1 MVGTEIGQRLLDRRV
16 LFFHVLGEINLRV
29 RVRDGHRLDSKR
41 SFSLR
46 FPVAL
51 EEEEEEEEENPT
63 SDDETFLFEEE
74 EAEEEDI
81 EIREEKELKNVIDDV
96 DATVKTLILR
106 AHVSKFN

>member
-1 MVGTEIGQRLLDRRV
+1 MVGTESDNACSIAAFFSFTYLAKSISAFVSATAIASIRNV
-16 LFFHVLGEINLRV
+16 L
-29 RVRDGHRLDSKR
+29 
-41 SFSLR
+41 FSLR

-51 EEEEEEEEENPT
+51 EEEEEEEENPT

>member
-1 MVGTEIGQRLLDRRV
+1 MVGTESDNACSIAAFFSFTYLAKSISAFVSATAIASIRNV
-16 LFFHVLGEINLRV
+16 L
-29 RVRDGHRLDSKR
+29 
-41 SFSLR
+41 FSLR

-51 EEEEEEEEENPT
+51 EEEEEEENPT

-81 EIREEKELKNVIDDV
+81 EIREEKELKNVIDEV

>member
-1 MVGTEIGQRLLDRRV
+1 M
-16 LFFHVLGEINLRV
+16 
-29 RVRDGHRLDSKR
+29 
-41 SFSLR
+41 
-46 FPVAL
+46 AL

-81 EIREEKELKNVIDDV
+81 EIREEKELKNVIDEV

-106 AHVSKFN
+106 AHVSKIYYNHAFLYSNQESTSSPRVVPLSFVFVRVWMMMISFLVVFG

>member
-1 MVGTEIGQRLLDRRV
+1 VSATAIASIRNV
-16 LFFHVLGEINLRV
+16 L
-29 RVRDGHRLDSKR
+29 
-41 SFSLR
+41 FSLR

-51 EEEEEEEEENPT
+51 EEEEEEENPT

-81 EIREEKELKNVIDDV
+81 EIREEKELKNVIDEV

>member
-1 MVGTEIGQRLLDRRV
+1 VSATAIASIRNV
-16 LFFHVLGEINLRV
+16 L
-29 RVRDGHRLDSKR
+29 
-41 SFSLR
+41 FSLR

-51 EEEEEEEEENPT
+51 EEEEEEEENPT

>member
-1 MVGTEIGQRLLDRRV
+1 VSATAIASIRNV
-16 LFFHVLGEINLRV
+16 L
-29 RVRDGHRLDSKR
+29 
-41 SFSLR
+41 FSLR

-51 EEEEEEEEENPT
+51 EEEEEEEENPT

-81 EIREEKELKNVIDDV
+81 EIREEKELKNVIDEV

>member
-1 MVGTEIGQRLLDRRV
+1 VSATAIASIRNV
-16 LFFHVLGEINLRV
+16 L
-29 RVRDGHRLDSKR
+29 
-41 SFSLR
+41 FSLR

-51 EEEEEEEEENPT
+51 EEEEEEENPT

-81 EIREEKELKNVIDDV
+81 EIREEKELKNVIDEV

-106 AHVSKFN
+106 AHVSKFK

>member
-1 MVGTEIGQRLLDRRV
+1 VSATAIASIRNV
-16 LFFHVLGEINLRV
+16 L
-29 RVRDGHRLDSKR
+29 
-41 SFSLR
+41 FSLR

-51 EEEEEEEEENPT
+51 EEEEENPT

>member
-1 MVGTEIGQRLLDRRV
+1 VSATAIASIRNV
-16 LFFHVLGEINLRV
+16 L
-29 RVRDGHRLDSKR
+29 
-41 SFSLR
+41 FSLR

-51 EEEEEEEEENPT
+51 EEEEEEENPT

>member
-1 MVGTEIGQRLLDRRV
+1 
-16 LFFHVLGEINLRV
+16 
-29 RVRDGHRLDSKR
+29 
-41 SFSLR
+41 
-46 FPVAL
+46 VAL

-81 EIREEKELKNVIDDV
+81 EIREKELKNVIDEV

-106 AHVSKFN
+106 AHVSKFY

>member
-1 MVGTEIGQRLLDRRV
+1 MVGTESDNACSIAAFFSFTYLAKSISAFVSATAIASIRNV
-16 LFFHVLGEINLRV
+16 L
-29 RVRDGHRLDSKR
+29 
-41 SFSLR
+41 FSLR

-51 EEEEEEEEENPT
+51 EEEEEEEENPT

-81 EIREEKELKNVIDDV
+81 EIREEKELKNVIDEV

>member
-1 MVGTEIGQRLLDRRV
+1 VSATAIASIRNV
-16 LFFHVLGEINLRV
+16 L
-29 RVRDGHRLDSKR
+29 
-41 SFSLR
+41 FSLR

-51 EEEEEEEEENPT
+51 EEEEEEENPT

-74 EAEEEDI
+74 EEEEEDI
-81 EIREEKELKNVIDDV
+81 EIREEKELKNVIDEV